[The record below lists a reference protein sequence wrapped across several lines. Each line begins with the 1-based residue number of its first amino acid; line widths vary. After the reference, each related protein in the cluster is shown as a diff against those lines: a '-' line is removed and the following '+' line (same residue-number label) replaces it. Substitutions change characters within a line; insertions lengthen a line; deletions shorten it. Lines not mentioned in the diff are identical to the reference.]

1 MEYTDEELMT
11 PNQLPFE
18 DRDTFKERRE
28 DLNHSLKLYLKRGS
42 RRGDVK
48 WLHYMKIL
56 LDCKKT

>member
-11 PNQLPFE
+11 PNQLPFA